1 MYYPLVRRASLVRT
15 DQVFHAH
22 GNELVRKKEFDVARW
37 NDAFTRREQSYL
49 RKLRIFVVVEGT
61 AIDSPRGSA
70 FRALPPPY
78 GAHRSTTPS
87 PDAF

>member
-15 DQVFHAH
+15 DQGFHAH

-49 RKLRIFVVVEGT
+49 RKLRIFVVVEGS
-61 AIDSPRGSA
+61 AIDSPPWVG
-70 FRALPPPY
+70 F
-78 GAHRSTTPS
+78 PS
-87 PDAF
+87 PSPTLWRAPFDGT